1 MQCLSP
7 IPCIYARDSPDVIQN
22 KPIQHRSADQA
33 CAATKPLLSSSDGVE
48 RNCTSVT
55 AVVSAGVR
63 GGSITC
69 GRCLATASRRATGRA
84 NHSPREPLR
93 MRPETV
99 PDHPSARGRHADNK
113 YDREVIAYALM
124 NRPLPPAIPHIP
136 DHFFPLSGMFLLYL
150 SVTRL
155 CSHAAS
161 VTVSMGR
168 CRCTHGATS
177 APFLRQR
184 CR

>member
-1 MQCLSP
+1 MCAEPEAGAVPAGEST
-7 IPCIYARDSPDVIQN
+7 DTDVPNRPTIET
-22 KPIQHRSADQA
+22 A
-33 CAATKPLLSSSDGVE
+33 SDGVE

-69 GRCLATASRRATGRA
+69 GRGLATASRRATGRA